1 MYLISRSV
9 TYNSELDT
17 VKHYRKLFMPHVA
30 LHILFC
36 LCNVL
41 HLLCVKKMETCK

>member
-30 LHILFC
+30 C
-36 LCNVL
+36 LVLLINVMYCIY
-41 HLLCVKKMETCK
+41 CV